1 MQNPESEPGAMV
13 IESGRH
19 SMVASAHLVIHT
31 LLLGNESR
39 SSGL

>member
-1 MQNPESEPGAMV
+1 V
-13 IESGRH
+13 IESERFF
-19 SMVASAHLVIHT
+19 MIASAHLVIHT